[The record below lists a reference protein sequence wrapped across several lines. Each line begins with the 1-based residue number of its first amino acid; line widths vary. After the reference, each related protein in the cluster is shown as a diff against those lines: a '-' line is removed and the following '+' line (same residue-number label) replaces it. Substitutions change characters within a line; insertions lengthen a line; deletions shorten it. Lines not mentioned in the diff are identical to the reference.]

1 MDLESIK
8 SGVVN
13 NLKVDYFAEGEV
25 VFSSGEPSN
34 KKLYF
39 ILDGEVSVKRDG
51 FSPSYTNVVQK
62 GNFFGEMSLI
72 NNFSRNETVV
82 VSSGFAR
89 LINIY
94 ADDLSQSLKVNK
106 SMLKKLLDSSNNRYN
121 FAIGYYLDRRIE
133 VPQMN
138 TDIRELNEIRK
149 KNMEITEKIHTPS
162 NMYYDD
168 KSVIFRENDFTKGSF
183 HIVELGQVTTKRKF
197 SEKGDYLGIL
207 SHEVGDII
215 GEQAFFGSET
225 RRERAVVSSGR
236 VKLREINKYAFDKL
250 INIQT
255 DIYLNF
261 IKNMLWKSYILE
273 QKIKSI

>member
-1 MDLESIK
+1 MDLESVK
-8 SGVVN
+8 SGVLN

-25 VFSSGEPSN
+25 VFSSGESSN

-39 ILDGEVSVKRDG
+39 ILDGVVSVKRDG

-72 NNFSRNETVV
+72 NNFIRNETVV
-82 VSSGFAR
+82 ISSGFAR
-89 LINIY
+89 IISII
-94 ADDLSQSLKVNK
+94 ADDFSQTLRVNK
-106 SMLKKLLDSSNNRYN
+106 TMLKKLLDSSNNRYN
-121 FAIGYYLDRRIE
+121 FAIGYYLDRRTEI
-133 VPQMN
+133 PQMSTN
-138 TDIRELNEIRK
+138 ILELNEIRK

-162 NMYYDD
+162 NMYYED
-168 KSVIFRENDFTKGSF
+168 KSVVYRENDFTKGSF
-183 HIVELGQVTTKRKF
+183 HIVEMGQVTTKRKY
-197 SEKGDYLGIL
+197 SEKGEYLGIL

-225 RRERAVVSSGR
+225 RKERAIVTSGR
-236 VKLREINKYAFDKL
+236 VKLREINKNAFDKL